1 MFVDMLIN
9 KIEKDENLFNENL
22 RKVKNILKLKE
33 VNGCY
38 CCVSEDDVL
47 YVDDESNF
55 IIEGELDFFFF

>member
-1 MFVDMLIN
+1 MFGEMLID

-22 RKVKNILKLKE
+22 RKVKNILKLKK

-38 CCVSEDDVL
+38 CSVSEDDVL